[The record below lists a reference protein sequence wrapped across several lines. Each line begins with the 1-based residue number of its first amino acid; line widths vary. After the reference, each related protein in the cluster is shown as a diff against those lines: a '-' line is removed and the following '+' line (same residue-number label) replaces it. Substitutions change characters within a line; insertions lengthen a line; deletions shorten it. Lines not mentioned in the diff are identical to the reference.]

1 MRARRKLPN
10 NIAHAAAA
18 AGLQTAGSRWP
29 RSRAP
34 RRLCAAL

>member
-18 AGLQTAGSRWP
+18 SGLQTAGAVDLDQGR
-29 RSRAP
+29 RAAFV
-34 RRLCAAL
+34 LL